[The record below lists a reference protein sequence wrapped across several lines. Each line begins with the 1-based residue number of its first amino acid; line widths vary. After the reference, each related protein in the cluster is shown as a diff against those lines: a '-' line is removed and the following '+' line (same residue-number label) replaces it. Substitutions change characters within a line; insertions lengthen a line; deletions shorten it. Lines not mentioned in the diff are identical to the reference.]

1 MKCCQLEIVIQRTPV
16 CILQLR
22 HPTSI
27 TIKEKKSTINS
38 QLNNEANTP
47 VNDQPE
53 AKRSVIIAGDSIIQH
68 VHGREISHENCNV
81 AVNRF
86 LEVK

>member
-1 MKCCQLEIVIQRTPV
+1 MYTAA
-16 CILQLR
+16 
-22 HPTSI
+22 PTSY
-27 TIKEKKSTINS
+27 KHNDKGKKSTINS